1 MGENGR
7 RFLRLAFGALCVA
20 WASMAFAPVAEAQFF
35 NWFNQEPAPRPRA
48 VKPKPPGDDLPP
60 IVPRESSAPPPPD
73 DRPYDG
79 KLMRLAEILG
89 AVHYLRELCGAQEG
103 QIWRDQMKEILRNE
117 GTTAVRRAK
126 LVNSFNDGYRGYRR
140 TYRTCTQSATLAT
153 TRFSTEGAT
162 IAASLAQ
169 GSSFAGKGQGEA
181 KPDASPEANKEGLP
195 SEADKTDGA
204 TQQGA
209 QHDADQTGGVAQVP
223 QAAAP
228 ETPQDSAPPSA
239 QEPGQPQPPD

>member
-1 MGENGR
+1 MVQVKR
-7 RFLRLAFGALCVA
+7 RLVRLAFATLCLG
-20 WASMAFAPVAEAQFF
+20 WACMAFAPAAEAQFF
-35 NWFNQEPAPRPRA
+35 NWFNQAPTPRPRA

-60 IVPRESSAPPPPD
+60 IVPRESSIPPPPD
-73 DRPYDG
+73 DRPYDN

-169 GSSFAGKGQGEA
+169 GSTFASKGSADA
-181 KPDASPEANKEGLP
+181 KPEATQTDGASPEA
-195 SEADKTDGA
+195 SQTDGA
-204 TQQGA
+204 SPDVDQTGNVGQGA
-209 QHDADQTGGVAQVP
+209 QVAVP
-223 QAAAP
+223 EA
-228 ETPQDSAPPSA
+228 PQDDRPPDA
-239 QEPGQPQPPD
+239 QEPSPPPGTQEPEPPD